1 MQIKKLLSVAV
12 FATTVSL
19 LTTSCAYRAD
29 LNQGNYVEQ
38 DLVNQL
44 AYGMSAEQVRFV
56 LGTPMLIDPYDKSRW
71 YYVCFKREGWSSP
84 TVQKL
89 VLLFNG
95 DTLVDMSGDY
105 KKPTTFGE
113 GLKSAPNGGK
123 AADFDFPE

>member
-12 FATTVSL
+12 FATTVSF

-71 YYVCFKREGWSSP
+71 Y
-84 TVQKL
+84 
-89 VLLFNG
+89 
-95 DTLVDMSGDY
+95 
-105 KKPTTFGE
+105 
-113 GLKSAPNGGK
+113 
-123 AADFDFPE
+123 

>member
-19 LTTSCAYRAD
+19 LTT
-29 LNQGNYVEQ
+29 
-38 DLVNQL
+38 
-44 AYGMSAEQVRFV
+44 SAEQVRFV

-123 AADFDFPE
+123 AADFDLPE

>member
-38 DLVNQL
+38 DL
-44 AYGMSAEQVRFV
+44 VRFV

-123 AADFDFPE
+123 AADFDLPE

>member
-1 MQIKKLLSVAV
+1 MQIKKILSVAIL
-12 FATTVSL
+12 ASAVSL

-44 AYGMSAEQVRFV
+44 AYGMSSEQVRFV

-84 TVQKL
+84 SVQKL
-89 VLLFNG
+89 VLLFSG
-95 DTLVDMSGDY
+95 DILVDMSGDY
-105 KKPTTFGE
+105 RKPANFGE
-113 GLKSAPNGGK
+113 GLKTAPDGGK
-123 AADFDFPE
+123 AADFDLPE